1 MKKIV
6 KYLKDNMQDRYIVVK
21 DIDKNEYYL
30 LIQTRGQKIAYKL
43 EVKGLNNI
51 NTFIKNNRLEVD
63 LDGRKNRLNT
73 GKNN

>member
-6 KYLKDNMQDRYIVVK
+6 KYLKDNVCDRYIVVK
-21 DIDKNEYYL
+21 DTDKNEYYL
-30 LIQTRGQKIAYKL
+30 LLQTRGQKVHYKL

-63 LDGRKNRLNT
+63 ENGREIRRNITKAR
-73 GKNN
+73 